1 MGKGRSSLRHIP
13 LDRAGPEFA
22 PHRGGGGEN
31 KVLRAWGRPAL
42 PSRPSAGASRLWERP
57 CPRWG
62 TAGNKGRW
70 LSTPAGGA
78 MPGPSPPVPR
88 CVTRQPRV
96 SPG

>member
-1 MGKGRSSLRHIP
+1 MGKGPSSLCHIP
-13 LDRAGPEFA
+13 LDWAGPELA
-22 PHRGGGGEN
+22 LHREGGGEN
-31 KVLRAWGRPAL
+31 KVLWATSPSPRPGRLL
-42 PSRPSAGASRLWERP
+42 PSLWKEP

-62 TAGNKGRW
+62 MTGNKGRC